1 VDGNYNLIKEN
12 TMSIYASTANG
23 AVALKSTG
31 DSLTN
36 LFFNIGAARRNPEG
50 IVKTW
55 EDAYLADSKTATAIL
70 LWARDIRHGGAGER
84 NVFRTIVK
92 HLAEVDEA
100 LANRVVSLIPKI
112 GRFDDLRVFYGTDL
126 EKAACQIWSKALT
139 EGDAIA
145 FKWADRGDK
154 VLRNYMGFKNEGEFR
169 KFISKGRKGTIVET
183 KMCNKDW
190 NSIEYGKLPSVAGAR
205 YAKAFKKNDEARYS
219 AFIGN
224 KDTTVNTKAL
234 FPHDVYRAHKYG
246 GQSEAASKYWENLP
260 KMDVKGNIL
269 VIPDV
274 SGSMCC
280 AASGKIMCIDI
291 AVSLAAYLAQQ
302 IEGPFHNKVVAFSS
316 DCSLIKLPNSKDIRQ
331 VFGAIEGMPWYGG
344 STNFQ
349 AVFESILA
357 DAKKNKATPSQMP
370 THLLVLSDMQWNP
383 HSGQYDYGRKPVTMH
398 KSMEAAF
405 KEAGYK
411 LPRVVYWNLNA
422 QYGNVPTV
430 STEKDVALVSGFSPS
445 VLKAVLASKEFTPK
459 DVMYEAIAPFM
470 EMLG

>member
-1 VDGNYNLIKEN
+1 
-12 TMSIYASTANG
+12 MSIYAQTANG
-23 AVALKSTG
+23 AIALKSTG
-31 DSLTN
+31 SALTN
-36 LFFNIGAARRNPEG
+36 FFFNVGAARKNPEG

-100 LANRVVSLIPKI
+100 LANRVVALIPKI

-126 EKAACQIWSKALT
+126 EKEACQIWSKALLG
-139 EGDAIA
+139 GDAIA
-145 FKWADRGDK
+145 YKWADRADK
-154 VLRNYMGFKNEGEFR
+154 TLRNFMGFKNEAEFR
-169 KFISKGRKGTIVET
+169 KFISKGRKGTLVET
-183 KMCNKDW
+183 KMCEKKWDE
-190 NSIEYGKLPSVAGAR
+190 IEYDKLPSVAGAR
-205 YAKAFKKNDEARYS
+205 YAGAFKKNDEARYT
-219 AFIGN
+219 AFIGD
-224 KDTTVNTKAL
+224 KDTKVNTKAL
-234 FPHDVYRAHKYG
+234 FPHDVYRAYKYG
-246 GQSEAASKYWENLP
+246 GQKDSASKYWANLP
-260 KMDVKGNIL
+260 KMNVKGNIL

-280 AASGKIMCIDI
+280 EASGQIKCIDI

-316 DCSLIKLPNSKDIRQ
+316 QCSLIKLPNSKDVEQI
-331 VFGAIEGMPWYGG
+331 FSAIECMEWYGG

-357 DAKKNKATPSQMP
+357 DAKKNKATPEQMP

-383 HSGQYDYGRKPVTMH
+383 HNNGICRDGRPQTMH

-405 KEAGYK
+405 KAAGYE
-411 LPRVVYWNLNA
+411 LPKIVYWNLNGA
-422 QYGNVPTV
+422 HGNFPTV
-430 STEKDVALVSGFSPS
+430 STEKDVALVSGFSPA
-445 VLKAVLASKEFTPK
+445 VLKAVLAAKEFTPA
-459 DVMYEAIAPFM
+459 DVMNEAIVPFI

>member
-1 VDGNYNLIKEN
+1 
-12 TMSIYASTANG
+12 MSIYAATANG

-31 DSLTN
+31 NALTN
-36 LFFNIGAARRNPEG
+36 FFFNVGAARKNPEG
-50 IVKTW
+50 IVRNW
-55 EDAYLADSKTATAIL
+55 EDAYLADSKVATAIL

-84 NVFRTIVK
+84 AVFRTIVK

-126 EKAACQIWSKALT
+126 EKSACQIWAKALT
-139 EGDAIA
+139 DGDAIA

-154 VLRNYMGFKNEGEFR
+154 VLRNFMGFRNEAEFR
-169 KFISKGRKGTIVET
+169 KYISKGRKGTLVET
-183 KMCNKDW
+183 LMCDKKWQD
-190 NSIEYGKLPSVAGAR
+190 IQYGKLPSVAGTR
-205 YAKAFKKNDEARYS
+205 YAKAFKKNDEARYNE
-219 AFIGN
+219 FIGDKN
-224 KDTTVNTKAL
+224 TTVNTKAL
-234 FPHDVYRAHKYG
+234 FPHDVFRAYKYG
-246 GQSEAASKYWENLP
+246 GQAEAASKYWANLP
-260 KMDVKGNIL
+260 KMDIKGNIL

-274 SGSMCC
+274 SGSMTCQ
-280 AASGKIMCIDI
+280 ASGQIKCIDI

-302 IEGPFHNKVVAFSS
+302 IEGPFHNKVVAFSTE
-316 DCSLIKLPNSKDIRQ
+316 CSLIKLPNVKDVRQ
-331 VFGAIEGMPWYGG
+331 VFNAIEHMEWYGG

-357 DAKKNKATPSQMP
+357 DAKKSKATPEQMP

-383 HSGQYDYGRKPVTMH
+383 HSGQYNSGRPQTMH

-405 KEAGYK
+405 KEAGYT
-411 LPRVVYWNLNA
+411 LPKIVYWNLNG
-422 QYGNVPTV
+422 GNNFPTV
-430 STEKDVALVSGFSPS
+430 STEKDVALVSGFSPA

-459 DVMYEAIAPFM
+459 DVMMEAIAPFI